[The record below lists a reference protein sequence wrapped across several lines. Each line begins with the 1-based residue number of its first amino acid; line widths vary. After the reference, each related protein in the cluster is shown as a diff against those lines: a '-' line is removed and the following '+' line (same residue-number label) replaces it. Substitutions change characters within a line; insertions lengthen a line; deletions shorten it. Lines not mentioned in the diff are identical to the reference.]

1 MHRPSFATAIT
12 LAVTIAIHMGVAVTR
27 VHGEDPALVLPVGI
41 EQITEERVTGTIAFL
56 ASDELG
62 GRGTGTPEFEIAAAY
77 VAARFR
83 GAGLEGGGAEGS
95 FFHET
100 VTTQTRL
107 PSAAKLTGSDGAPIA
122 HWGILAA
129 GDQLQSI
136 DGPVQSIALDSW
148 REGPPANTD
157 PKDNVPAIG
166 PIVRGS
172 FTTEAKGSRAM
183 SQLVRVANHLQ
194 AAGAKLLLLD
204 AEPGSEW
211 VRQSELLRARP
222 RVAAGSGFPIPVV
235 LVAAATKIPDP
246 IRAEIPAMLREE
258 KVMRNVIGILRGA
271 DAEQSQEAVVYSA
284 HLDHLGSNPN
294 MEGDRIYNG
303 ADDDASGVTAVLSLA
318 DAFAAMPQ
326 KPARSLIF
334 MTFWGEESGLLGSK
348 QFVERP
354 TWPLDK
360 IVANVNIEMIGRP
373 EGGAR
378 GKIWMTGWQESDLGA
393 IMRES
398 ASRWGTEIFEH
409 PKFSSMLYRAS
420 DNWSFVQRGVV
431 AHSFSAGSLHEDYH
445 QPDDEWDRLEIPHM
459 TRVIRGL
466 MLGSLPLIDGTATP
480 KPTTKQP

>member
-1 MHRPSFATAIT
+1 MHRPAYTGIFT
-12 LAVTIAIHMGVAVTR
+12 LVAALAMPIMAVC
-27 VHGEDPALVLPVGI
+27 GEDPSLPLPSGI
-41 EQITEERVTGTIAFL
+41 EQIAEERVTGTIAFL

-62 GRGTGTPEFEIAAAY
+62 GRGTGTPEFDIAAAY

-83 GAGLEGGGAEGS
+83 GAGLEGGGADGS

-107 PSAAKLTGSDGAPIA
+107 PVGAKLAFNDGAPLA
-122 HWGILAA
+122 NWGVLAA
-129 GDQLQSI
+129 VDQPQSI

-148 REGPPANTD
+148 RDGPPTD
-157 PKDNVPAIG
+157 SAGLG

-183 SQLVRVANHLQ
+183 TQLARVANHLQ
-194 AAGAKLLLLD
+194 KAGAKLLLLD

-222 RVAAGSGFPIPVV
+222 KVAAGSGFPIPVV
-235 LVAAATKIPDP
+235 LVAPATKIPDP
-246 IRAEIPAMLREE
+246 IRTEIPAMLREE
-258 KVMRNVIGILRGA
+258 KAMRNVIGILRGA
-271 DAEQSQEAVVYSA
+271 DAEKTQEAIVYTA
-284 HLDHLGSNPN
+284 HLDHLGSNPKL
-294 MEGDRIYNG
+294 EGDQIYNG
-303 ADDDASGVTAVLSLA
+303 ADDDASGVTAVLTLA

-326 KPARSLIF
+326 KPARSLVF

-378 GKIWMTGWQESDLGA
+378 GKIWMTGWQESDLGT
-393 IMRES
+393 IMRDS

-420 DNWSFVQRGVV
+420 DNWSFAQKGVV
-431 AHSFSAGSLHEDYH
+431 AHSFSAGSLHDDYH
-445 QPDDEWDRLEIPHM
+445 QPNDEWDRLEIPHM

-480 KPTTKQP
+480 KQKTK

>member
-1 MHRPSFATAIT
+1 MQRPSSAATILFAFTF
-12 LAVTIAIHMGVAVTR
+12 AIHVTGVR
-27 VHGEDPALVLPVGI
+27 GEDPSLALPAGI

-83 GAGLEGGGAEGS
+83 GAGLEGGGGADGT

-100 VTTQTRL
+100 LATQTRL
-107 PSAAKLTGSDGAPIA
+107 PAAGKLTASDGAPIA
-122 HWGILAA
+122 HWGLLAV
-129 GDQLQSI
+129 GDELQSF
-136 DGPVQSIALDSW
+136 DGPIQSIALEAW
-148 REGPPANTD
+148 RDGPPANTD
-157 PKDNVPAIG
+157 PKDNILALG
-166 PIVRGS
+166 PIVRGGL
-172 FTTEAKGSRAM
+172 TTEAKGSRAM
-183 SQLVRVANHLQ
+183 SQLARVANHLQ
-194 AAGAKLLLLD
+194 AEGVKLLLLD
-204 AEPGSEW
+204 AESGSEW
-211 VRQSELLRARP
+211 VRQSELLRSRP
-222 RVAAGSGFPIPVV
+222 RVSAGSGIAIPVV
-235 LVAAATKIPDP
+235 LVAPATKISDS
-246 IRAEIPAMLREE
+246 IRAEVPGMLREE
-258 KVMRNVIGILRGA
+258 RAMRNVIGVLKGGDA
-271 DAEQSQEAVVYSA
+271 DKASEAIVFSA

-294 MEGDRIYNG
+294 LEGDKIYNG
-303 ADDDASGVTAVLSLA
+303 ADDDASGVTAVLTLA

-360 IVANVNIEMIGRP
+360 IVANINIEMIGRP

-378 GKIWMTGWQESDLGA
+378 GKIWMTGWRESDLGG
-393 IMRES
+393 IMRQS

-409 PKFSSMLYRAS
+409 PKLSSMLYRAS
-420 DNWSFVQRGVV
+420 DNWSFAQQGVV
-431 AHSFSAGSLHEDYH
+431 AHSFSAGSLHGDYH

-480 KPTTKQP
+480 KPTNKLP